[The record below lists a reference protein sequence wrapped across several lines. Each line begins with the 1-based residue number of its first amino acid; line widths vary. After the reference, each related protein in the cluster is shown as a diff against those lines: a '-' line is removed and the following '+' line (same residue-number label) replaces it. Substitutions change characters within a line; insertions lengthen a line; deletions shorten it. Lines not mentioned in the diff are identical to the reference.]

1 MVFQGE
7 FARMRGVSAK
17 QVSDWKRAG
26 YLVFDTDGGVDIAAS
41 NALLDQREKNPGG
54 AREPSTASAGTPS
67 LMASRRRKEAALA
80 TRRELELAQLQG
92 EWINVADAKAVWARV
107 TLSIRNAFLGLPSQ
121 AHMTLGLTKK
131 QTQGL
136 TVLVRQI
143 LTRTARDGEHPNT
156 CASSSPSSEL
166 GGRAGALHASHGR
179 ALHGDR

>member
-17 QVSDWKRAG
+17 QVFDWK
-26 YLVFDTDGGVDIAAS
+26 LVFDANGGVDVAAS

-54 AREPSTASAGTPS
+54 PREPSTASAVPP

-92 EWINVADAKAVWARV
+92 EWIKVVDAKAVWARV
-107 TLSIRNAFLGLPSQ
+107 ALAIRNAFLGLPSV
-121 AHMTLGLTKK
+121 AFMNLALTKK

-136 TVLVRQI
+136 TILVRDI
-143 LTRTARDGEHPNT
+143 LTRTAHGEHPHV
-156 CASSSPSSEL
+156 SSEED
-166 GGRAGALHASHGR
+166 GG
-179 ALHGDR
+179 